1 MAYKWP
7 FLKYKLFYIE
17 MNFRIKINCMIS
29 SNYIFGYYYL
39 TYYYYYWWDS
49 LFIKFGFGSCVG
61 LSMDASDYNWNGEWN
76 KFYHS

>member
-1 MAYKWP
+1 
-7 FLKYKLFYIE
+7 
-17 MNFRIKINCMIS
+17 MIS

-49 LFIKFGFGSCVG
+49 LFIKFGFGSWVG